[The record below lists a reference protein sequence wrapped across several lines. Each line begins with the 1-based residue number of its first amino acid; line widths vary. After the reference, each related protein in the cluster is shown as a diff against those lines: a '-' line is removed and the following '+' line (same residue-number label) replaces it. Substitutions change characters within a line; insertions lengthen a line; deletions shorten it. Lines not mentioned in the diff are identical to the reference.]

1 MGSVYLNWVPCSM
14 FISDSGLKAH
24 SSIVLGTSL
33 WNLLETLRLN
43 PHTYPQID
51 IKYDPDTSATTPIIV
66 HIRPHIDLLFSGR
79 QQRLHTICIRKL
91 RDPHPPVVI
100 QYNNTVLSS
109 ADEVLRRIGV
119 SRAFGPTYPGDELRY
134 PGLWFSFEEDGI
146 AEGLGVLHSGDRMQE
161 VKRILISQIEPDGK
175 AQDALDEINENAIM
189 AGDLARAVVKV
200 DLLPACFMA
209 PLIRDIGSRRPDP
222 LLLSYSS
229 FTPFEYQNRTNN
241 CSRFESGFGSST
253 PHSL

>member
-1 MGSVYLNWVPCSM
+1 MGLAFLNWVLCST
-14 FISDSGLKAH
+14 FISDW
-24 SSIVLGTSL
+24 SSIQLSVLGTSL

-43 PHTYPQID
+43 PHIYPQID

-66 HIRPHIDLLFSGR
+66 HIRPHLDLLFSGR
-79 QQRLHTICIRKL
+79 QQRLHTLCIRKL

-109 ADEVLRRIGV
+109 ADEVLRRVGV

-146 AEGLGVLHSGDRMQE
+146 AEGLGAPHAGDRMQE

-175 AQDALDEINENAIM
+175 VQDALDEVNENVIM

-200 DLLPACFMA
+200 DLLLASF
-209 PLIRDIGSRRPDP
+209 LTYLNLNTGS
-222 LLLSYSS
+222 
-229 FTPFEYQNRTNN
+229 
-241 CSRFESGFGSST
+241 
-253 PHSL
+253 

>member
-1 MGSVYLNWVPCSM
+1 M
-14 FISDSGLKAH
+14 I
-24 SSIVLGTSL
+24 GTSL

-43 PHTYPQID
+43 PHVYPQID
-51 IKYDPDTSATTPIIV
+51 IKYDPDTTTTTPIIV

-91 RDPHPPVVI
+91 RDPNPPVVI

-109 ADEVLRRIGV
+109 ANDVLRRVGV

-146 AEGLGVLHSGDRMQE
+146 AENLGAPHAGDRMQE
-161 VKRILISQIEPDGK
+161 VKRIIISQIEPDGK
-175 AQDALDEINENAIM
+175 VQDALAEVNENAVM

-200 DLLPACFMA
+200 DLLPASFLTS
-209 PLIRDIGSRRPDP
+209 LIHDTGSRWRDP
-222 LLLSYSS
+222 LLLSYGNL
-229 FTPFEYQNRTNN
+229 TPVEYKNRTYN
-241 CSRFESGFGSST
+241 CPRLEFGFGSPT
-253 PHSL
+253 PYSL

>member
-1 MGSVYLNWVPCSM
+1 MP
-14 FISDSGLKAH
+14 FA
-24 SSIVLGTSL
+24 LGTSL
-33 WNLLETLRLN
+33 WNLLEILRLN
-43 PHTYPQID
+43 PHIYPQID

-109 ADEVLRRIGV
+109 ADEVLRRVGV

-146 AEGLGVLHSGDRMQE
+146 TEGLGAPHAGDRMQE

-175 AQDALDEINENAIM
+175 VQDALDEVNETGTM
-189 AGDLARAVVKV
+189 VGDLARAVVKV
-200 DLLPACFMA
+200 DPLPTTFLTLL
-209 PLIRDIGSRRPDP
+209 IHDTGSRRRDP
-222 LLLSYSS
+222 LLLSNSNLTS
-229 FTPFEYQNRTNN
+229 FEYQDRTNN
-241 CSRFESGFGSST
+241 CSRFEFGLGPST
-253 PHSL
+253 PHPL

>member
-1 MGSVYLNWVPCSM
+1 M
-14 FISDSGLKAH
+14 
-24 SSIVLGTSL
+24 LGTSL
-33 WNLLETLRLN
+33 WNLLETLRLH
-43 PHTYPQID
+43 PHIYPQID

-66 HIRPHIDLLFSGR
+66 HIRPHLDLLFSGR

-109 ADEVLRRIGV
+109 ANEVLRRVGV

-146 AEGLGVLHSGDRMQE
+146 AEGLGTHHVGDRMQE
-161 VKRILISQIEPDGK
+161 VKRILISQIEPDGV
-175 AQDALDEINENAIM
+175 QDALDEANENAIM

-200 DLLPACFMA
+200 DILLASFPTY
-209 PLIRDIGSRRPDP
+209 LIHDTGSRRRDP
-222 LLLSYSS
+222 LLLSYGI
-229 FTPFEYQNRTNN
+229 FTSIEYQNRSNK
-241 CSRFESGFGSST
+241 CSRFEFGSGSST
-253 PHSL
+253 SHSL

>member
-1 MGSVYLNWVPCSM
+1 MGSVYLNWVLCST
-14 FISDSGLKAH
+14 FISDS
-24 SSIVLGTSL
+24 SSFVSGTSL

-43 PHTYPQID
+43 PHVYPQID

-66 HIRPHIDLLFSGR
+66 HIRPHLDLLFSGR

-100 QYNNTVLSS
+100 QYNNAVLSS
-109 ADEVLRRIGV
+109 ADEVLRRLGV

-134 PGLWFSFEEDGI
+134 PGLWFSFEEDGLV
-146 AEGLGVLHSGDRMQE
+146 EGLGAPRAGDRMQE

-175 AQDALDEINENAIM
+175 VQDALDEVNESTVM

-200 DLLPACFMA
+200 DSLTGQFP
-209 PLIRDIGSRRPDP
+209 DISHP
-222 LLLSYSS
+222 SYR
-229 FTPFEYQNRTNN
+229 FTTA
-241 CSRFESGFGSST
+241 
-253 PHSL
+253 